1 MYDDLLAYTGV
12 FGIHRRLEFIELA
25 SQKLLT
31 HTVNFDERGYLRIEI
46 KSPKIQVLDVSIRS
60 KEEIFIEYFRLENT
74 ERGNSLGFKRLIS
87 QLEELKFTS
96 FTRIRLLAF
105 GDIKEFPDWDG
116 YIVWAKYGF
125 TMYRKDELARFT
137 KKMSDEYITSSKS
150 VNDLVATQEGTALW
164 KYIGA
169 SWKGIFELEK
179 QSRNMNIFTSYK
191 KKKRL

>member
-25 SQKLLT
+25 SKRLLT
-31 HTVNFDERGYLRIEI
+31 HTIDYDDRGYLRIEI
-46 KSPKIQVLDVSIRS
+46 KSPKIKILDVSIRS
-60 KEEIFIEYFRLENT
+60 KEEVFIEYFRLENT

-87 QLEELKFTS
+87 QLEELKSTS
-96 FTRIRLLAF
+96 FTRIRLLAY
-105 GDIKEFPDWDG
+105 GDITEFPDWDG

-125 TMYRKDELARFT
+125 TMYRKDELTRFT
-137 KKMSDEYITSSKS
+137 KKMTDEYITNSKS

-169 SWKGIFELEK
+169 SWKGVFELDK

-191 KKKRL
+191 KKKRF